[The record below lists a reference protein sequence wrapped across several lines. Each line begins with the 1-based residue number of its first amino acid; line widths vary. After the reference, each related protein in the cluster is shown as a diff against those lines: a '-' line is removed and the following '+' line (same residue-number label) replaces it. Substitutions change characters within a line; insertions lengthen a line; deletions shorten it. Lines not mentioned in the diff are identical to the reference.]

1 MSEEYEDELVT
12 SHSDE
17 NPELMENRGK
27 YGPIAAASN
36 EGSAVSELYK
46 KDRQKLLGVSE
57 KDMDH
62 VVDYELYIP
71 PEED

>member
-17 NPELMENRGK
+17 NPELGQAGRG
-27 YGPIAAASN
+27 GPLAAHTT
-36 EGSAVSELYK
+36 EGSAVSDLYK
-46 KDRQKLLGVSE
+46 DENSPLKYRPKAGE
-57 KDMDH
+57 T
-62 VVDYELYIP
+62 VVEEYIYIP

>member
-17 NPELMENRGK
+17 NPELSGRRS
-27 YGPIAAASN
+27 GPLAAYST

-46 KDRQKLLGVSE
+46 KDRNPFQYQPKAGETVIE
-57 KDMDH
+57 
-62 VVDYELYIP
+62 EEIYIP
-71 PEED
+71 PEE

>member
-17 NPELMENRGK
+17 MPELMGNKGR
-27 YGPIAAASN
+27 YGPLAAAST

-46 KDRQKLLGVSE
+46 KDKPTLLGV
-57 KDMDH
+57 KDMSN
-62 VVDYELYIP
+62 VVEYEEYIP
-71 PEED
+71 EPD